1 MKYTLTGNFQYD
13 LGIYGLKK
21 VLDFF
26 KEKYQTDGRFYI
38 EIDKEAEELLEL
50 VILKL
55 ISNESLAYFFY
66 KVVETLFKNNKEIK
80 KKIESLKKENS
91 VKFSQNIED
100 LTKESKNLEN
110 VVNEIS
116 KEIKSKIKELLDIEI
131 NLKDIEDIIWNKSVN
146 LLNNVLLNFQADM
159 KVKGKETLKKA
170 VEKLYK
176 DIEDKN
182 LCSFCGE
189 NSGKR
194 ISRDTFFFAPAQ
206 HNAFWFNEPSI
217 FICPYCLVS
226 NLAITQSFTFLGN
239 KIDAVVVY
247 RANLED
253 LENINDSL
261 SSELKDIGEITK
273 KIIDYEKL
281 VLKERATLND
291 LQIIEF
297 VLDSQSPHMEF
308 YLLTEDII
316 LKLLK
321 VEDNIS
327 KLYDKYKDSLWGQVK
342 DKTGY
347 KTINLSREILKYL
360 TNNQKLFYLVQR
372 FAKLSI
378 MAEIFR
384 ENKTKNPPVK
394 GFYISV
400 LLEILKMHFV
410 LEENLEMKHF
420 EAFKEYGQFLRGKVL
435 SQLSEGGNINW
446 NTFNNKII
454 ALSNSFLDAS
464 KGSFDQFMETLTRVM
479 ISYDAPINTDHLK
492 MINRDTYKEISTTIA
507 LALMTEK
514 SKDNKKIDE
523 EVEGVNI

>member
-21 VLDFF
+21 VLDSF
-26 KEKYQTDGRFYI
+26 KEKYKTDGRFYI
-38 EIDKEAEELLEL
+38 EVDKKPEELLEL

-66 KVVETLFKNNKEIK
+66 KVVETLFKDNKEIK

-91 VKFSQNIED
+91 VKFAQNIET
-100 LTKESKNLEN
+100 LTKENKNLEKVIN
-110 VVNEIS
+110 KIS

-176 DIEDKN
+176 DIEEAN
-182 LCSFCGE
+182 TCSFCGV
-189 NSGKR
+189 NSGKG
-194 ISRDTFFFAPAQ
+194 ITRDTFFFAPAQ
-206 HNAFWFNEPSI
+206 LNAFWFNDLSI

-239 KIDAVVVY
+239 KINAVVVY

-321 VEDNIS
+321 VEDNIN
-327 KLYDKYKDSLWGQVK
+327 KLYDKYKESLWGQVK

-347 KTINLSREILKYL
+347 KTINLSKEILKYL

-394 GFYISV
+394 GFYVYV

-420 EAFKEYGQFLRGKVL
+420 KAFKEYGQFLRGRVL

-479 ISYDAPINTDHLK
+479 ISYDAPINTDHLE
-492 MINRDTYKEISTTIA
+492 MINRDTYKEIATTIA

-514 SKDNKKIDE
+514 SKNNKNIDE
-523 EVEGVNI
+523 EVQGVNI